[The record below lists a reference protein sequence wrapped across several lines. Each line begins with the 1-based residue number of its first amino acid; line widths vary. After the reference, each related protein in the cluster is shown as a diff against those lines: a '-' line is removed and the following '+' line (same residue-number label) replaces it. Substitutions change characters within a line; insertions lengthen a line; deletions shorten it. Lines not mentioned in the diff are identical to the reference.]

1 MKDKNIK
8 ERYNKAIDA
17 FMNNIVEK
25 DESTVLKIEK
35 IETTEKIHQEYDEY
49 KRRIILDKVELGTMI
64 LAGTAL
70 TVLATK
76 ALLQDTNSLELEV
89 TKDLISILIGTLGV
103 SMIPIS
109 IDNYRKDRLNRNIDA
124 NKSLKEYE
132 EIIEK
137 EKVNVKT
144 R

>member
-8 ERYNKAIDA
+8 ERYNNAINA
-17 FMNNIVEK
+17 FMNSIVER
-25 DESTVLKIEK
+25 EEHTILKIEK
-35 IETTEKIHQEYDEY
+35 IEQIENEYNEY
-49 KRRIILDKVELGTMI
+49 KKKSIKHKIDLGSMI
-64 LAGTAL
+64 LSGTAL
-70 TVLATK
+70 TILATK
-76 ALLQDTNSLELEV
+76 LLLKDTNSLELEV

-109 IDNYRKDRLNRNIDA
+109 IDNYRKDRLNINIDA

>member
-8 ERYNKAIDA
+8 ERYNKTINI
-17 FMNNIVEK
+17 FMNSIVERE
-25 DESTVLKIEK
+25 ESTTLKIEK
-35 IETTEKIHQEYDEY
+35 IEKIEEIKKEYDEY
-49 KRRIILDKVELGTMI
+49 NKKVVKDKLDFGTMI

-70 TVLATK
+70 TVIATK
-76 ALLQDTNSLELEV
+76 LLLKDTNYLELE
-89 TKDLISILIGTLGV
+89 DLFSILLGALGT
-103 SMIPIS
+103 STIPIS
-109 IDNYRKDRLNRNIDA
+109 IDNYRKDRLNSNIDA

-137 EKVNVKT
+137 EKLNVKK